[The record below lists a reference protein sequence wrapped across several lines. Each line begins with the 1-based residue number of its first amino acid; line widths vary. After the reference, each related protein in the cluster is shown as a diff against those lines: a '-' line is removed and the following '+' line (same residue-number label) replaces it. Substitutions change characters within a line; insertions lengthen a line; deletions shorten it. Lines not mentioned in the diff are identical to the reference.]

1 MKSQKYIRQL
11 EETLH
16 RNQELEKEN
25 ETLKKENEALKK
37 RLLYYENPNTPPS
50 ARQLKKVDK
59 KPENISNPK
68 KRGAP
73 NGHKGATRPTKEP
86 ERKK

>member
-1 MKSQKYIRQL
+1 MTHEDYFKKL
-11 EETLH
+11 EDTIL

-25 ETLKKENEALKK
+25 QELNNKTDLLEKENEDLKK

-50 ARQLKKVDK
+50 ARQIEKADK
-59 KPENISNPK
+59 TPTENIPTSK

-73 NGHKGATRPTKEP
+73 IGHK
-86 ERKK
+86 